1 MFRTFSVLLNVV
13 FVNTDNKLNRK
24 WDVLLKSQAHEA
36 CRSTIGMQINKSMKQ
51 HSVEGVLRIVFLLCP
66 LS

>member
-13 FVNTDNKLNRK
+13 YVKTDNKLNRK

-36 CRSTIGMQINKSMKQ
+36 CRSTIGMQTKA
-51 HSVEGVLRIVFLLCP
+51 
-66 LS
+66 

>member
-36 CRSTIGMQINKSMKQ
+36 CRSTISMKQ
-51 HSVEGVLRIVFLLCP
+51 HSVEGALCIVFLLCP